1 MGDLGKSVFVGEFRH
16 NLDGKNRMT
25 VPSKWRFE
33 GDQDDV
39 YVAIPDKNS
48 GCIMVYPPAMVER
61 LQELTA
67 QVGMS
72 DPVRRKVLTRM
83 FSQAEQFGCD
93 KNGRITLP
101 ERLCQHAGIEREVV
115 LAGNFNAFQIWNPD
129 RYKSYLEQEDEDEPD
144 AFREL
149 GL

>member
-1 MGDLGKSVFVGEFRH
+1 MGTSGKSVFVGEYRH
-16 NLDGKNRMT
+16 SLDGKNRLT

-39 YVAIPDKNS
+39 FVAMPDS
-48 GCIMVYPPAMVER
+48 VAGCIMVYPPAMVER
-61 LQELTA
+61 LQELTS
-67 QVGMS
+67 QVGIS
-72 DPVRRKVLTRM
+72 DPVRRKVLTRL

-101 ERLCQHAGIEREVV
+101 ERLCRHAGIEREVV
-115 LAGNFNAFQIWNPD
+115 LVGNFNAFQIWNPD
-129 RYKSYLEQEDEDEPD
+129 RYEKYLGEEDEAE
-144 AFREL
+144 ASVFREL